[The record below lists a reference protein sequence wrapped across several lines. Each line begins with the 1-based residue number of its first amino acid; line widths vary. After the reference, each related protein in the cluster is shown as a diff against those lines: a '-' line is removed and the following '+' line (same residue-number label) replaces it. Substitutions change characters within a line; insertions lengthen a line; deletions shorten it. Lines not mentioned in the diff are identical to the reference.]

1 MSNFLYSSIN
11 SMPLLLSFSGGQ
23 DSTIL
28 LLSTLKLKPTV
39 VHFNHLIQKTN
50 FLNCNHYFRLHYFFK
65 LNHHFG
71 ITLKYIQ
78 TEFLGTLWRYH
89 CFERLC
95 LLYQYNQV
103 LLGKT
108 KTDFYEN
115 FFIAFLRNNPL
126 LQYTKKTLKYY
137 FSSYSFLF

>member
-1 MSNFLYSSIN
+1 MSNFIS
-11 SMPLLLSFSGGQ
+11 LLLSFSGGQ
-23 DSTIL
+23 DSTTL
-28 LLSTLKLKPTV
+28 LLSNLKLQPNV

-50 FLNCNHYFRLHYFFK
+50 FLLCNHYFRLHYYLK

-71 ITLKYIQ
+71 STLKCIR
-78 TEFLGTLWRYH
+78 TEFYGTLWRYH

-95 LLYQYNQV
+95 LLYKYNQI

-115 FFIAFLRNNPL
+115 FFISFLRNNHL
-126 LQYTKKTLKYY
+126 FQYTRKTIKYY
-137 FSSYSFLF
+137 LSSYSFLF